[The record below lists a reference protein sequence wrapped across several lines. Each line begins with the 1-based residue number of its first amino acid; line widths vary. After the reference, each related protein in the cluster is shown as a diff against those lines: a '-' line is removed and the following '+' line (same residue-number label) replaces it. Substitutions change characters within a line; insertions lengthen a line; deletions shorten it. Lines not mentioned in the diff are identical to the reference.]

1 MEEVEKSKKEI
12 VIGFDDEKSMGFLKN
27 YLNNPSPSGFESS
40 LGSQKIF
47 ADYIRPY
54 VSDITLDVYGSLIA
68 TTGNMNSDY
77 KVVIE
82 AHADEIGYYVNY
94 LDNGFIRVIRDG
106 GSDVMIT
113 PSMRVNI
120 HTRSGKIISGVFG
133 SPAIHIHKSKLD
145 INLDSIFIDVGA
157 TSNDELKEMGIEVG
171 DVITL
176 ADGYFESFSD
186 KFICGRSL
194 DNKLGGF
201 LLSQVLRRIKEE
213 NIELPF
219 KLIMVNS
226 CMEETGLQGS
236 YMNANS
242 IKPDVALVVDV
253 CHDTTAPCYNEKK
266 EGKTIFGEGGVLT
279 IATPVHNNLLNMWR
293 ECLDKDDIKYQ
304 MSVGNG
310 GTGTD
315 TDSYA
320 FANGGIPSAL
330 ISIPLRYMHTT
341 IETSYKEDVE
351 VIIQSFISILKEI
364 KEGQD
369 FGYKL

>member
-12 VIGFDDEKSMGFLKN
+12 VIGFESDDSVAFMKK

-54 VSDITLDVYGSLIA
+54 VSDITLDAYGSLIA

-82 AHADEIGYYVNY
+82 SHADEVSYYVNY
-94 LDNGFIRVIRDG
+94 FDSGFIRVVRNA

-113 PSMRVNI
+113 PSMRVNV
-120 HTRSGKIISGVFG
+120 HTRSGKTISGVFG
-133 SPAIHIHKSKLD
+133 SPPIHIHKGKFD
-145 INLDSIFIDVGA
+145 INLESIFIDVGA

-171 DVITL
+171 NVITL
-176 ADGYFESFSD
+176 ADGYFESFSN
-186 KFICGRSL
+186 KWIVGRSL
-194 DNKLGGF
+194 DNKIGGF

-219 KLIMVNS
+219 KLIMTNS
-226 CMEETGLQGS
+226 SMEESGTDGS
-236 YMNANS
+236 FMNS
-242 IKPDVALVVDV
+242 KFIKPNVALVVDV

-266 EGKTIFGEGGVLT
+266 EGRTVFGEGGVLT
-279 IATPVHNNLLNMWR
+279 ISPKIHNNLLNFWR
-293 ECLDKDDIKYQ
+293 DCLDRDGIKYQ
-304 MSVGNG
+304 IDARTNHS
-310 GTGTD
+310 GTD
-315 TDSYA
+315 ADNYA
-320 FANGGIPSAL
+320 SSNSVSSL
-330 ISIPLRYMHTT
+330 ISIPLSFMHTSC
-341 IETSYKEDVE
+341 EKVFKEDIE